1 MHEQALSKSPTLGCV
16 GLIAVVIGLLTMW
29 CAPAYGA
36 PLPSDNPVSRY
47 RLEWTRALKWAN
59 VVSIEDFAGARIEER
74 LEKAQQAVAE
84 KGGVVYFPAGVYAF
98 RESVAVRDGVILRGA
113 EPGTVRDAR
122 NERYELPT
130 RFEFPKYQPS
140 FEGEGT
146 PIHTAFKGIRLQG
159 PEQASDC
166 GVVNIAID
174 RGHIDFQEGPGHR
187 CGRNRLVYGC
197 ILRNAAVADPQVPDR
212 RSGQRAWQRFTLRY
226 HAAVSV
232 KSTQNVLVANNRLPK
247 SGQDNFTMKGYLL
260 NGEPFDVVF
269 DYDNRPGLYVNE
281 YALGGPA
288 SQGPDG
294 TPETYPWGFR
304 KGAVI
309 RDNYVFCTGR
319 CAISFSGDG
328 TLCAN
333 NVIRFEDDVWRPTVT
348 GASVTLGSAT
358 NDNRAIQMRGW
369 RWTVE
374 GNDYLVYRNWTA
386 DHRYKLND
394 GEGLMHEDNA
404 NSTVLD
410 SKLIGNKGN
419 AYIAIYKTGG
429 IDGLLVKGNEIR
441 TSGGLSAIYIVASRN
456 DRNYE
461 CRNVI
466 IEDNVTSGSG
476 IQIVGRP
483 GANNVIR
490 NNRHTGP
497 GGRIINDADAV
508 CRNNTGYEILAPR
521 GGLEASG
528 WERLALEEATRV
540 GPALDPN
547 QVLAYKGPAEQK

>member
-1 MHEQALSKSPTLGCV
+1 
-16 GLIAVVIGLLTMW
+16 
-29 CAPAYGA
+29 
-36 PLPSDNPVSRY
+36 
-47 RLEWTRALKWAN
+47 
-59 VVSIEDFAGARIEER
+59 
-74 LEKAQQAVAE
+74 
-84 KGGVVYFPAGVYAF
+84 
-98 RESVAVRDGVILRGA
+98 
-113 EPGTVRDAR
+113 
-122 NERYELPT
+122 
-130 RFEFPKYQPS
+130 
-140 FEGEGT
+140 
-146 PIHTAFKGIRLQG
+146 
-159 PEQASDC
+159 
-166 GVVNIAID
+166 
-174 RGHIDFQEGPGHR
+174 
-187 CGRNRLVYGC
+187 
-197 ILRNAAVADPQVPDR
+197 
-212 RSGQRAWQRFTLRY
+212 
-226 HAAVSV
+226 
-232 KSTQNVLVANNRLPK
+232 
-247 SGQDNFTMKGYLL
+247 
-260 NGEPFDVVF
+260 
-269 DYDNRPGLYVNE
+269 
-281 YALGGPA
+281 
-288 SQGPDG
+288 
-294 TPETYPWGFR
+294 
-304 KGAVI
+304 VI